1 MLMARDRNDQYM
13 KRRIVLAKKRD
24 DADLP
29 RVTVREA
36 VPADREAI
44 SVMIH
49 ELADYEQAPEK
60 CFATPDKVME
70 RLFGKTRCAEAL
82 VAEVEG
88 KAAAYA
94 IFFHNFSTWEVAPG
108 LYLEDLY
115 VRPAY
120 RRLGIGNRLLRSLAA
135 LALKRGCK
143 RFEWVV
149 LDWNKLARDF
159 YESIGAQA
167 QTEWVIYRMDGE
179 RLENFA
185 AQAPAMDTTEATGEQ
200 MKGAGPFLIYT
211 DGGSDPNPGPGA
223 WAAAIRCGDD
233 YREISGFDEDT
244 TNNRMELTAAIK
256 ALELVPEG
264 ANVEL
269 HTDSQY
275 LRNGITSW
283 LAGWKRK
290 GWRTT
295 TGPVKNQDLWEQ
307 LDAVNA
313 ARNVTWTWVRG
324 HAGDAMNER
333 VDELCTETRKRGAG
347 KG

>member
-1 MLMARDRNDQYM
+1 M
-13 KRRIVLAKKRD
+13 VTKKS
-24 DADLP
+24 DAAVP
-29 RVTVREA
+29 KVVIREA
-36 VPADREAI
+36 VPEDADAI
-44 SVMIH
+44 SKLIH

-60 CFATPDKVME
+60 CFATGDKVRE
-70 RLFGKTRCAEAL
+70 RLFGKSRCAEAL
-82 VAEVEG
+82 FAEVEG
-88 KAAAYA
+88 KPAGYA
-94 IFFHNFSTWEVAPG
+94 IFFHNFSTWEAAPG
-108 LYLEDLY
+108 LYLEDVY

-120 RRLGIGNRLLRSLAA
+120 RKLGIGSRLLQSLAA
-135 LALKRGCK
+135 IAVKRGCK

-159 YESIGAQA
+159 YESIGAKP
-167 QTEWVIYRMDGE
+167 QTEWIIYRMDGE
-179 RLENFA
+179 RLEEFA
-185 AQAPAMDTTEATGEQ
+185 AQAPPLDKPESSGDQMKATGQ
-200 MKGAGPFLIYT
+200 FIIHT
-211 DGGSDPNPGPGA
+211 DGGADPNPGPGA
-223 WAAAIRCGDD
+223 WAAAIRCGNE
-233 YREISGFDEDT
+233 YREISGYDADT

-264 ANVEL
+264 ATVEM

-295 TGPVKNQDLWEQ
+295 TGPVKNRDLWEQ

-313 ARNVTWTWVRG
+313 ARNVKWTWVRG
-324 HAGDAMNER
+324 HAGDVMNER
-333 VDELCTETRKRGAG
+333 VDELCTETRKR